1 VLDEEI
7 SHLPAKYRAPFVLCH
22 LEGKTNEEAAR
33 LLGCPK
39 GTVLSRLVW
48 ARRRLRDRLTRRG
61 VALSAGLSAVLA
73 PNTSWAVLSTAL
85 VNRTLKAA
93 LLVPADKAAIGVV
106 STQVAALTEGV
117 LKAMFLTKLKT
128 ALAVLLAVTF
138 ASMGVGLLA
147 LPARVS
153 HQELAAR
160 STDEQGIAPKI
171 VPQTPRQLIEVPTI
185 RAQFQGH
192 TGSAYCVAFSPDGKV
207 LASGSRDQTVKL
219 WDVATRKVIATLE
232 GHAGSVWSMAL
243 SPDGKT
249 LVAGS
254 GRLDPQR
261 RQYLSGELKVWNV
274 AQRSAKQTIQGH
286 AKQVRALAFSPDG
299 KLLASTSDDSTVKL
313 WDVADGEAK
322 LRQVVYD
329 SRAIPPG
336 HRMHGHDSVASVAF
350 SPEGKL
356 LAWGDDQYAI
366 ALWDV
371 KSGKEKARM
380 EGEGHAG
387 TIRSVAFSPDGKML
401 ASSGDDFTKGGVCI
415 KLWEVLT
422 AKERASFDFTYKQSS
437 CFHSLAFGQTGRT
450 LVSGNNNGVVKLWDL
465 AASKNTTILDDNEN
479 SVYSLKFCP
488 DGGILAAARSDGSLV
503 LWDMPPA
510 KKSRRQRVK
519 PSGKEFDARWSEL
532 SDLDAPRAYRAICD
546 LIQTPQ
552 QTVAF
557 LAQRLQPVAPVDR
570 KRLAQLIADLD
581 HARFAERE
589 TASRELEK
597 LGTLSE
603 PALRKALRNH
613 PSAEVRRRA
622 EQLLQKLVSDIK
634 PPETL
639 RAVRAMEILD
649 SIGDQDAC
657 QLLESLAKG
666 APEARLTQEAK
677 SSLERLAKR
686 PAANP

>member
-1 VLDEEI
+1 M
-7 SHLPAKYRAPFVLCH
+7 
-22 LEGKTNEEAAR
+22 
-33 LLGCPK
+33 
-39 GTVLSRLVW
+39 
-48 ARRRLRDRLTRRG
+48 
-61 VALSAGLSAVLA
+61 
-73 PNTSWAVLSTAL
+73 
-85 VNRTLKAA
+85 
-93 LLVPADKAAIGVV
+93 V

-128 ALAVLLAVTF
+128 GLAVLLAVTF
-138 ASMGVGLLA
+138 ASVGVGLLA

-171 VPQTPRQLIEVPTI
+171 VSQTPRQLIEVPTI
-185 RAQFQGH
+185 RAQLQGH
-192 TGSAYCVAFSPDGKV
+192 TGSAYCVAFSPDAKV

-219 WDVATRKVIATLE
+219 WDVATRKVIATLQ

-261 RQYLSGELKVWNV
+261 RQYLFGELKVWNV

-286 AKQVRALAFSPDG
+286 TKIVNALAFSPDG
-299 KLLASTSDDSTVKL
+299 KILASASDDATVKL
-313 WDVADGEAK
+313 WDVVDGEMK

-329 SRAIPPG
+329 ARAVPPRLQRRPPDAVG
-336 HRMHGHDSVASVAF
+336 SVAF
-350 SPEGKL
+350 SPDGNL
-356 LAWGDDQYAI
+356 LAWGDSYYAI
-366 ALWDV
+366 RLWDV
-371 KSGKEKARM
+371 AAGQEKARM
-380 EGEGHAG
+380 EGHAG
-387 TIRSVAFSPDGKML
+387 GIRSVAFSPDGKML
-401 ASSGDDFTKGGVCI
+401 ASSGDDYTKGGVCI

-422 AKERASFDFTYKQSS
+422 AKERASFEFTPKQSN

-465 AASKNTTILDDNEN
+465 AASKQTTILDGHEN
-479 SVYSLKFCP
+479 SVYSLKFCL
-488 DGGILAAARSDGSLV
+488 DGALLAAARSDGSLV
-503 LWDMPPA
+503 LWDMPRA
-510 KKSRRQRVK
+510 KKSRQQMVK
-519 PSGKEFDARWSEL
+519 PSEEEFGARWSEL
-532 SDLDAPRAYRAICD
+532 SDPDALTAYRAIGK
-546 LIQTPQ
+546 LIQSPQ

-557 LAQRLQPVAPVDR
+557 LAQRLKPVAPVDQ

-581 HARFAERE
+581 HARFADRE

-603 PALRKALRNH
+603 PALRKALKNH
-613 PSAEVRRRA
+613 PSAEARRRA
-622 EQLLQKLVSDIK
+622 EQLLQKLVSDIS

-639 RAVRAMEILD
+639 RTVRAVEILEA
-649 SIGDQDAC
+649 IGEPDAC
-657 QLLESLAKG
+657 PLLESLAKG

-677 SSLERLAKR
+677 ASLERLAKR
-686 PAANP
+686 TAATP